1 MTDKIVILTA
11 CETREEAERIAHD
24 LVERQLAACVNIL
37 GGVSSV
43 YRWKGAVESASEIL
57 LLIKTSRAL
66 KPEVQAAIE
75 KIHTYELPECVA
87 IPIVD
92 GSERYLEWLEQGL
105 KSSERK

>member
-11 CETREEAERIAHD
+11 CETREEADRIAHQ

-37 GGVSSV
+37 SGVNSV
-43 YRWKGAVESASEIL
+43 YRWKGAVETASEFL

-66 KPEVQAAIE
+66 KPEVEALVE
-75 KIHTYELPECVA
+75 KMHSYELPECVA

-92 GSERYLEWLEQGL
+92 GSERYLDWLEQGL
-105 KSSERK
+105 KPHEDR